1 VSCVGCPGVQT
12 AVPGP
17 THTCR
22 VMKLCLVLLSLTSIL
37 ALPAPQTEDLGDDYG
52 DYDESSLDI
61 PAERPQGGLGDI
73 IRLGTELTQGILALL
88 SDKHLQN
95 TVHTGL
101 NLSRSAVHDVAVPV
115 VRGFLASVPRVVN
128 ATMGVLD
135 ATQSVVRS
143 QAVQESA
150 GNIAGAGASVV
161 QGVHSTLG
169 QVPALVGQGSR
180 LAGSVI
186 HAANDTAP
194 LILQGI
200 NEFTDQLPLIAGFA
214 SAYAEIN
221 AEQTE
226 EVVRTFSRSLRCDLE
241 CKDME
246 ESQAKTEC
254 EEKYCKKLEEED
266 EFSI

>member
-1 VSCVGCPGVQT
+1 
-12 AVPGP
+12 
-17 THTCR
+17 
-22 VMKLCLVLLSLTSIL
+22 MKLCLVLLFLSSSFSLP
-37 ALPAPQTEDLGDDYG
+37 APAPQTEDLGGDYG

-61 PAERPQGGLGDI
+61 PTERPQGVLVEI
-73 IRLGTELTQGILALL
+73 LRLGTQLTQGFLELL
-88 SDKHLQN
+88 SSKHLQN

-101 NLSRSAVHDVAVPV
+101 NLSRAAVHDVAVPV
-115 VRGFLASVPRVVN
+115 THGILALVPRVVN
-128 ATMGVLD
+128 ATMSVLD
-135 ATQSVVRS
+135 GAQSVVMS
-143 QAVQESA
+143 PAVQESA
-150 GNIAGAGASVV
+150 GNLAGAGAGVV
-161 QGVHSTLG
+161 QGVSTSFQ

-221 AEQTE
+221 AEQSE
-226 EVVRTFSRSLRCDLE
+226 KVVRTFSRSLRCDLE

-254 EEKYCKKLEEED
+254 EEKYCKKLEED
-266 EFSI
+266 DDFSI

>member
-1 VSCVGCPGVQT
+1 MSMETMTSPHWT
-12 AVPGP
+12 YLKKGP
-17 THTCR
+17 R
-22 VMKLCLVLLSLTSIL
+22 EDWETS
-37 ALPAPQTEDLGDDYG
+37 
-52 DYDESSLDI
+52 S
-61 PAERPQGGLGDI
+61 
-73 IRLGTELTQGILALL
+73 LGTELTQRLLALL
-88 SDKHLQN
+88 SNK
-95 TVHTGL
+95 
-101 NLSRSAVHDVAVPV
+101 
-115 VRGFLASVPRVVN
+115 VPRVVN

-135 ATQSVVRS
+135 ATHSVVGS
-143 QAVQESA
+143 PAVQESA

-241 CKDME
+241 CKDMK

-266 EFSI
+266 DDFSI